1 MADRVGP
8 SDFSGW
14 WGKFKLP
21 LAFAFV
27 GLTLVAAGIYFSFTD
42 FLHQNVD
49 KDIKVSVSTPSEAS
63 SSGMIVVHLS
73 GAVVKPGVYNLN
85 YGTRMNELVERAGGI
100 SSEADREYIDKYL
113 NLASV
118 LKDGMK
124 VYIPK
129 VGEAGEQTSDDQ
141 IKGIQT
147 QSQYLF
153 VNINTASPEELNKLS
168 GIGDVRAKKIVEG
181 RPYGRVEELV
191 EKGVLTQGVFEKIKE
206 RVSVN

>member
-1 MADRVGP
+1 MVNLWLR
-8 SDFSGW
+8 FR
-14 WGKFKLP
+14 LP
-21 LAFAFV
+21 LALAIV
-27 GLTLVAAGIYFSFTD
+27 GITLVAAGIYFSFTD

-49 KDIKVSVSTPSEAS
+49 KDIKVSVSTPSEAT

-73 GAVVKPGVYNLN
+73 GAVNKPGLYNLN
-85 YGTRMNELVERAGGI
+85 YGTRINELVERAGGI

-129 VGEAGEQTSDDQ
+129 VGEAATNDQ

-147 QSQYLF
+147 QSKYLF
-153 VNINTASPEELNKLS
+153 VNINTASLESLMELA
-168 GIGDVRAKKIVEG
+168 GIGEVRAKKIVDG
-181 RPYGRVEELV
+181 RPYTRIEDLV
-191 EKGVLTQGVFEKIKE
+191 DKGVLTQGVFEKIEDKIT
-206 RVSVN
+206 VY